1 MDLSR
6 QKISQ
11 KDFSSLLEF
20 VQSRKVIESFNDMR
34 QGKTVNISEQRSA
47 LHTSLRDPSPF
58 APHAKEVKETL
69 ERVCK
74 FADNIRNRQWKGITG
89 EPITD
94 VINIGIGGS
103 ELGPRT
109 VYNALRKEKKS
120 N

>member
-1 MDLSR
+1 MDNNISLIFFENYKKKACRITLDLSR

-69 ERVCK
+69 E
-74 FADNIRNRQWKGITG
+74 FASLPTI
-89 EPITD
+89 
-94 VINIGIGGS
+94 
-103 ELGPRT
+103 
-109 VYNALRKEKKS
+109 
-120 N
+120 